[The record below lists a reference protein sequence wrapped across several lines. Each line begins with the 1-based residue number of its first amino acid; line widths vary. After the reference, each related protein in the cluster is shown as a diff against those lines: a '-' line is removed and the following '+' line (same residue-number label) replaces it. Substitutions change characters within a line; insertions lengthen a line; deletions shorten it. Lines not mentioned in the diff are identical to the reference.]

1 MSGAFRVSGRG
12 RVDTAR
18 PVSFRFDGR
27 TIRGY
32 EGDTVAS
39 ALLAQGQHLMGR
51 SFKYHRPRGP
61 ISAGSDEPNALIG
74 VGEGARHT
82 PNLRATQ
89 VEIHKGLVTVSQ
101 NRGPRLNFDV
111 GAINTWLAPLFPA
124 GFYYKTFMW
133 PRGFWDKL
141 YEPVIRRAAGLGKV
155 ATAPD
160 PDHYALH
167 YAHCDVLVIGGGPA
181 GLTAA
186 LAAGRTGARVIL
198 CDETPELGGTL
209 LSDAHS
215 RIDGLSAAE
224 WVAKAGAELKALP
237 NVQVM
242 TRCTAFNYGP
252 HNMVALNQRLTEH
265 LATPDPAMPRERI
278 WQVRAAEVVV
288 TAGALERPLV
298 FEGNDRPGILLATA
312 ARTYLNRYG
321 VLPGKCAVIVTADDS
336 AYRVAIELA
345 EAGVRIAAIADLR
358 ANPDAPVVAE
368 AKARGIVVLP
378 STTIQKANGNLRVR
392 SVELAPVADNGRV
405 GKGQRFVCDCV
416 LMAGGFTPSLH
427 IHSQARGTMRFDE
440 VLGVYLPDRSV
451 ERLRSAG
458 SCRGLFALQDV
469 LDDGAAAG
477 LAAAKAAG
485 GGDAERPAPRV
496 TDADAP
502 GAGGFAGALPR
513 RGLGSLALAFVDF
526 QNDVTA
532 KDVKLAVREG
542 FQSIEHIKRYTTT
555 GMATDQGKSS
565 NVNALGIA
573 SKELGR
579 APQRVGLTTFRPPYT
594 PVTFGAF
601 AAHARGDQFDPLR
614 LAPADG
620 WARAQGA
627 VFEDV
632 GLWRR
637 ARYFPRG
644 GEDMHAAVTRECS
657 AVRTAAGIF
666 DASTLGKIEVVGPD
680 AAEFMNR
687 FYINAWTK
695 LGVGKCR
702 YGLVC
707 RDNGFVYDDGV
718 VGRIAADRFH
728 VTTTTGG
735 AAGVLNMMED
745 YLQTEWADLDVWLTS
760 ITEEWGVIAL
770 QGPKAREILAPLVD
784 GMDISAEALPHMG
797 LKEGTI
803 GGVPMRLFRVSFTG
817 EVGFEINVPSGR
829 MRAVWERIWAAGSPH
844 GLTPYGTEAMHVLR
858 AEKGYLIVGQET
870 DGTMTPGDV
879 GCGWAVSKAKP
890 DFIGKRALALPALN
904 APDRPQM
911 VGLLTDD
918 PRTVLE
924 EGMQL
929 VRAPEAPAPVS
940 ADGHVTSSY
949 YSPALGRSIA
959 IAMIKGGRDRMGE
972 TLYAPA
978 IDGAAIKV
986 SIVNPVFYDT
996 EGVRVNG

>member
-12 RVDTAR
+12 RVNNAR

-27 TIRGY
+27 TVRGY

-39 ALLAQGQHLMGR
+39 ALLADGRHLMGR

-111 GAINTWLAPLFPA
+111 GALNTWLAPLFPA

-133 PRGFWDKL
+133 PRGFWDKV

-160 PDHYALH
+160 PDHYGLH
-167 YAHCDVLVIGGGPA
+167 YAHCEVLVIGGGPA

-186 LAAGRTGARVIL
+186 LAAGRTGVRVVL
-198 CDETPELGGTL
+198 CDETAELGGAL
-209 LSDAHS
+209 LSDVHS
-215 RIDGLSAAE
+215 RIDGLSASA
-224 WVAKAGAELKALP
+224 WVAQAVAELNTLP
-237 NVQVM
+237 NVQIM

-265 LATPDPAMPRERI
+265 LANPDPAIPRERI

-288 TAGALERPLV
+288 AAGALERPLV

-321 VLPGKCAVIVTADDS
+321 VIPGKRAVVVTADDS

-345 EAGVRIAAIADLR
+345 GAGVEIAAIADLR
-358 ANPDAPVVAE
+358 SNPDAQIVAD
-368 AKARGIVVLP
+368 AKARGLTVLS

-392 SVELAPVADNGRV
+392 SVELAPVAANGTV
-405 GKGQRFVCDCV
+405 GKGQRFACDCV

-440 VLGVYLPDRSV
+440 GLGVYVPDQSI
-451 ERLRSAG
+451 ERVRSAG

-469 LDDGAAAG
+469 LNDGAVAG
-477 LAAAKAAG
+477 LAAARTAG
-485 GGDAERPAPRV
+485 GHDADGPAFQV
-496 TDADAP
+496 TEADAP
-502 GAGGFAGALPR
+502 GTGGFAGALPR

-573 SKELGR
+573 SKALKR
-579 APQRVGLTTFRPPYT
+579 APQQVGLTTYRPPYT

-601 AAHARGDQFDPLR
+601 ASHARGDQFDALR
-614 LAPADG
+614 LAPADD

-644 GEDMHAAVTRECS
+644 GEDMHAAVSRECS
-657 AVRTAAGIF
+657 VVRNAAGIF

-718 VGRIAADRFH
+718 VGRIAPDRFH

-745 YLQTEWADLDVWLTS
+745 FLQTEWADLDVWLTS

-784 GMDISAEALPHMG
+784 GMDISAEALPHMA
-797 LKEGTI
+797 LSEGTI

-829 MRAVWERIWAAGSPH
+829 MRAVWDRIWQEGKPH

-879 GCGWAVSKAKP
+879 GCGWAVSKVKP

-904 APDRPQM
+904 GLDRLQM
-911 VGLLTDD
+911 VGLLTED
-918 PRTVLE
+918 PQTVLE

-959 IAMIKGGRDRMGE
+959 IAMVKGGRDRMGE

-978 IDGAAIKV
+978 IDGSAVKV
-986 SIVNPVFYDT
+986 SIVNPVFYDP

>member
-1 MSGAFRVSGRG
+1 MSGVFRVAGRG
-12 RVDTAR
+12 RVKTAR

-27 TIRGY
+27 TVRGY
-32 EGDTVAS
+32 EGDTIAS
-39 ALLAQGQHLMGR
+39 ALLAQGRHLMGR

-61 ISAGSDEPNALIG
+61 ISAGSDEPNALVG

-89 VEIHKGLVTVSQ
+89 VEIYKGLVAVSQ
-101 NRGPRLNFDV
+101 NRMPHLNFDV
-111 GAINTWLAPLFPA
+111 GVVNTWLAPFFPA

-133 PRGFWDKL
+133 PRSFWDKV
-141 YEPVIRRAAGLGKV
+141 YEPVIRHAAGLGKV

-181 GLTAA
+181 GLAAA
-186 LAAGRTGARVIL
+186 LAAGRTGARVLL

-215 RIDGLSAAE
+215 HIDGLPAAA
-224 WVAKAGAELKALP
+224 WVEKASAELDALP

-265 LATPDPAMPRERI
+265 LSSPDAAIPRERI

-321 VLPGKCAVIVTADDS
+321 VLPGKRAVIVTADDS

-345 EAGVRIAAIADLR
+345 GAGVEIVAIADLR
-358 ANPDAPVVAE
+358 ADPAAAVVAE
-368 AKARGIVVLP
+368 AKARGIRILP
-378 STTIQKANGNLRVR
+378 STTIQKANGTLRVR
-392 SVELAPVADNGRV
+392 SVELAPVAANGTV
-405 GKGQRFVCDCV
+405 GKGQRFSCDCV

-440 VLGVYLPDRSV
+440 ALGVYVPDQSI

-469 LDDGAAAG
+469 LDDGVAAG
-477 LAAAKAAG
+477 LAAARAVGREDVAASVSPV
-485 GGDAERPAPRV
+485 AE
-496 TDADAP
+496 ADAP

-579 APQRVGLTTFRPPYT
+579 PPQRVGLTTFRPPYT

-601 AAHARGDQFDPLR
+601 ASHARGEQFDPLR

-644 GEDMHAAVTRECS
+644 GENMHAAVARECS
-657 AVRTAAGIF
+657 AVRTGAGLF

-687 FYINAWTK
+687 FYVNAWTK

-770 QGPKAREILAPLVD
+770 QGPRAREILAPLVD
-784 GMDISAEALPHMG
+784 GMDISAEALPHMA
-797 LKEGTI
+797 LKEGTL

-817 EVGFEINVPSGR
+817 EVGFEINVPSGQ
-829 MRAVWERIWAAGSPH
+829 MPAVWERIWQAGKPY

-879 GCGWAVSKAKP
+879 GCGWAVSKVKP
-890 DFIGKRALALPALN
+890 DFIGKRALALPALQ

-911 VGLLTDD
+911 VGLLTDH
-918 PRTVLE
+918 PQTVLE

-929 VRAPEAPAPVS
+929 VRTPEAPAPVS
-940 ADGHVTSSY
+940 AEGYVTSSY

-959 IAMIKGGRDRMGE
+959 IAMVKGGRDRMGE

-978 IDGAAIKV
+978 LDGAAIKV
-986 SIVNPVFYDT
+986 SLVNPVFYDA